1 MIVIILILIILLII
15 NSAFNKQFQA
25 KIEAKRAQEYEAEK
39 VVKTKALDELS
50 NWNTQRDIRLKAKKD
65 TNRTEE
71 QSILEALETEVDASN
86 IWERVTKLVDV
97 SQEVPAE
104 STKADTTRMRKLFI
118 QLKNEPVSSA

>member
-1 MIVIILILIILLII
+1 MISNDFDMTYFPFLIHII
-15 NSAFNKQFQA
+15 
-25 KIEAKRAQEYEAEK
+25 
-39 VVKTKALDELS
+39 TK
-50 NWNTQRDIRLKAKKD
+50 
-65 TNRTEE
+65 E

-118 QLKNEPVSSA
+118 QLKNEPLSAK